1 MPAVALPGSTAATV
15 SYLIGLTVLVLGLVT
30 GARSLTPRQRRPW
43 LPWIAGMGCALG
55 GSAIWHVSVLLDRA
69 GTVGDLATVLW
80 IAFYF
85 PITLAV
91 VRMIEE
97 RALDRDER
105 SAIAKDVAVVTA
117 AAAIFA
123 WHLLIQPA
131 LAGAESTG
139 QWAALL
145 AAFSFPLGDV
155 AILALGLTMLLAP
168 GRRSVSERL
177 IVLGLSASLVVDILH
192 ALLPMAAPG
201 ADDSWYMPSYLVINA
216 TLTAAVLHPS
226 RAVVTEP
233 VERASGG
240 RGLRGWRMVLLG
252 TALCGVGLSAMVS
265 RDDGWDVVPAG
276 IAMVVMIAFILSR
289 LHRAVADLEKA
300 HGTLRHQATHDQLT
314 GVANRNSMM
323 MDLRAALTQAPT
335 LFFVDLDGFK
345 AVNDTWGHH
354 VGDAVLKAVAD
365 RLSHIVRRS
374 DTVARLGGD
383 EFVVVCT
390 GIAEPAAL
398 AALANRMEQSLS
410 EPVATDDCV
419 VTIGASIGILTVPH
433 TAPVDVEAAEELV
446 DDLLRTA
453 DAAMYEAKRDGGG
466 TRIVEYVLTA

>member
-1 MPAVALPGSTAATV
+1 MPAVALPGSTVATV
-15 SYLIGLTVLVLGLVT
+15 SYLTGLAVLVFGLVVS
-30 GARSLTPRQRRPW
+30 ARSLTPRQRRPW
-43 LPWIAGMGCALG
+43 LPWIAGVGCALG

-69 GTVGDLATVLW
+69 GAAGDLASVLW

-105 SAIAKDVAVVTA
+105 TAIAKDVAVVTA
-117 AAAIFA
+117 AATIFA

-131 LAGAESTG
+131 LAGAASTG
-139 QWAALL
+139 QWVALL

-155 AILALGLTMLLAP
+155 AILALGLTMMLAP

-177 IVLGLSASLVVDILH
+177 IVLGLGVSLVVDVLH

-216 TLTAAVLHPS
+216 ILTAAVLHPS
-226 RAVVTEP
+226 RAVVTQP
-233 VERASGG
+233 AERSGG
-240 RGLRGWRMVLLG
+240 TGGLRGWRMMLLG

-265 RDDGWDVVPAG
+265 RDEGWDVAPAG
-276 IAMVVMIAFILSR
+276 LAMIVMIAVILSR

-300 HGTLRHQATHDQLT
+300 HRTLRHQATHDQLT
-314 GVANRNSMM
+314 GIANRSSMM
-323 MDLRAALTQAPT
+323 VDLRAAVTHAPT

-345 AVNDTWGHH
+345 AVNDTHGHH
-354 VGDAVLKAVAD
+354 VGDAVLRAVAG
-365 RLSHIVRRS
+365 RLTQIVRRS

-390 GIAEPAAL
+390 GIAEPAAV
-398 AALANRMEQSLS
+398 AALANRMEQALS
-410 EPVATDDCV
+410 QPVTTDDCV

-433 TAPVDVEAAEELV
+433 TAPVAVEAAEELI

-466 TRIVEYVLTA
+466 IRIVEYVLTA